1 VTDQSRLGLTPP
13 IEVAGF
19 PAAVE
24 LCARAE
30 QLGYTD
36 VWSAEVGAV
45 DAFTPLAAVATR
57 TERVRLGTALVPVF
71 NRPPALT
78 AMSAAGVQQLSGG
91 RFVLGIGLSSPAI
104 VGSWMGL
111 EFDGR
116 VKRIEE
122 YVEVLREAF
131 AGRKVTFHGWT
142 IRVENFRLQIDPG
155 APVPIYVGALG
166 PEMCRLAGRIA
177 DGVLLYFFT
186 PDGVRKALGHVHQG
200 AREAGRDPGEL
211 DVFLRLPVAV
221 EEPLDTA
228 RFMGRR
234 LLTGYAI
241 VPAYNASL
249 RRQGFDEEARAI
261 AEAWASGER
270 DRATELFSDHM
281 LDELFVT
288 GDVETCRA
296 RIDEFRAAGVTTPV
310 IMPLS
315 FVGSPEERA
324 ERVVKAVESL
334 APSR

>member
-1 VTDQSRLGLTPP
+1 L
-13 IEVAGF
+13 
-19 PAAVE
+19 
-24 LCARAE
+24 
-30 QLGYTD
+30 
-36 VWSAEVGAV
+36 
-45 DAFTPLAAVATR
+45 
-57 TERVRLGTALVPVF
+57 
-71 NRPPALT
+71 
-78 AMSAAGVQQLSGG
+78 QQLSGG

-122 YVEVLREAF
+122 YVEVLREAL
-131 AGRKVTFHGWT
+131 AGKKVTYHGWT
-142 IRVENFRLQIDPG
+142 VRVENFRLQVDPG

-186 PDGVRKALGHVHQG
+186 PDGVRKALRYVHEG
-200 AREAGRDPGEL
+200 ARDAGRDPDEL

-221 EEPLDTA
+221 EEPPDTA

-234 LLTGYAI
+234 MLTGYAI

-249 RRQGFDEEARAI
+249 RRQGFEDEALAI
-261 AEAWASGER
+261 AEAWASGDR
-270 DRATELFSDHM
+270 DRATELFSDRM

-288 GDVETCRA
+288 GDAETCRA
-296 RIDEFRAAGVTTPV
+296 RIEEFRAAGVTTPV

-315 FVGSPEERA
+315 FAGSTEERA
-324 ERVVKAVESL
+324 ERVVKAVEAL
-334 APSR
+334 APPR